1 MDRVSRILLPSVMTS
16 PEVRSLFAALDP
28 SQRGEVLFVG
38 GCVRGAVLGKYNGDM
53 DIATTVTPEEG
64 MSLLTAKGFK
74 VVPTGIEHGTLTVV
88 VAGLP
93 FEVTT
98 LRRDVST
105 DGRRAVVAYT
115 KDWYEDAARRDFTMN
130 TLLADLEGNIYD
142 PLGRGLADLEKR
154 QVLFVG
160 DPDQRIK
167 EDYLRILRFFR
178 FHALYGEGAPDAEAL
193 AACER
198 WASHISNLS
207 KERVTAE
214 FLKIVGASNAVSV
227 LTLMRRHNILN
238 NLVTDRF
245 DPSLMERGLALCLT
259 EGGGEAELVA
269 RLFMVGG
276 VHPPYFQNFEESLR
290 LSNRLKS
297 LMSSLSNAFERLEK
311 IEEFT
316 LKLLLYRYGREVAV
330 QALRVRLA
338 VEKEDGSDRWIKFL
352 KSEKQP
358 EFPVRGEDLLR
369 AGFSSGPEMGAHLKA
384 LEKKWIESGF
394 RLSFSELMNPS

>member
-1 MDRVSRILLPSVMTS
+1 MDRVSRISLPSVMTS

-28 SQRGEVLFVG
+28 SRCGEVLFVG
-38 GCVRGAVLGKYNGDM
+38 GCVRGAVLGSYNGDM
-53 DIATTVTPEEG
+53 DIATTVLPEEG
-64 MSLLTAKGFK
+64 ISLLTAKGFK
-74 VVPTGIEHGTLTVV
+74 VVPTGIEHGTLTAVV
-88 VAGLP
+88 GGIP

-115 KDWYEDAARRDFTMN
+115 KDWHEDAARRDFTMN

-178 FHALYGEGAPDAEAL
+178 FHALYGEGDPDPEAL

-198 WASHISNLS
+198 GASHISNLS

-214 FLKIVGASNAVSV
+214 FLKIVGSFNAVSV
-227 LTLMRRHNILN
+227 LTLMRHHNILN

-245 DPSLMERGLALCLT
+245 DPSLMERGLAIRLP
-259 EGGGEAELVA
+259 EGEAELAA

-276 VHPPYFQNFEESLR
+276 IHPPYFQNFEESLR

-297 LMSSLSNAFERLEK
+297 LMSHLSNAFEQIEK
-311 IEEFT
+311 IEEFS
-316 LKLLLYRYGREVAV
+316 LRFLLYRYGRDVAI
-330 QALRVRLA
+330 QALRIRLA
-338 VEKEDGSDRWIKFL
+338 VEKDSSDCWIKFL

-369 AGFSSGPEMGAHLKA
+369 AGFSSGPEMGNHLKA

-394 RLSFSELMNPS
+394 CLSFAELMKPS

>member
-1 MDRVSRILLPSVMTS
+1 MDRVSRISLPSVMTS

-38 GCVRGAVLGKYNGDM
+38 GCVRGAVLGSYSGDM

-64 MSLLTAKGFK
+64 ISLLTAKGFK

-88 VAGLP
+88 VGGLP

-115 KDWYEDAARRDFTMN
+115 KDWREDAARRDFTMN

-178 FHALYGEGAPDAEAL
+178 FHALYGEGDPDAEAL
-193 AACER
+193 TACER
-198 WASHISNLS
+198 GASHISKLS

-227 LTLMRRHNILN
+227 LTLMRRHNVLN
-238 NLVTDRF
+238 VLVTSRF
-245 DPSLMERGLALCLT
+245 DPALMERGLMGLLAEDG
-259 EGGGEAELVA
+259 EGGDAELAA

-290 LSNRLKS
+290 LPNRLKGLMRS
-297 LMSSLSNAFERLEK
+297 LANAFEQLEK
-311 IEEFT
+311 IEEFA
-316 LKLLLYRYGREVAV
+316 LRLLLYRYGREVAM
-330 QALRVRLA
+330 QALRIRLA
-338 VEKEDGSDRWIKFL
+338 VEKDSSDRWVRFL
-352 KSEKQP
+352 ESEKQP

-369 AGFSSGPEMGAHLKA
+369 AGFSSGPEMGAHLKS

-394 RLSFSELMNPS
+394 CLSFSELMDL